1 LQGELSDQAIHKQ
14 QMKITANEEYGLRV
28 ILQLYKITNAKSK
41 GIATGTLATLN
52 EIAQAE
58 QISSDYVAQLLLK
71 LRRGNLVESVR
82 GKKGGYH
89 LQKAAKEI
97 TLFEVMQ
104 ALSDEAF
111 AEDFCA
117 NHAGHGL
124 SCAHSSECTIRPVWA
139 TISSMVNNY
148 FKSITL
154 DQLLNSESSLGDSLK
169 ELSLN

>member
-1 LQGELSDQAIHKQ
+1 
-14 QMKITANEEYGLRV
+14 MKITANEEYGLRV
-28 ILQLYKITNAKSK
+28 ILQLYKITAAKAK
-41 GIATGTLATLN
+41 TNVIASSTELATLN

-58 QISSDYVAQLLLK
+58 HISADYVAQILLK

-82 GKKGGYH
+82 GKHGGYR
-89 LQKAAKEI
+89 LLKTAAAI
-97 TLFEVMQ
+97 SLFEIMQ

-111 AEDFCA
+111 ADDFCA
-117 NHAGHGL
+117 NHSG
-124 SCAHSSECTIRPVWA
+124 HSSSCVHNNECSVRPVWA

-154 DQLLNSESSLGDSLK
+154 DQLLTKEVDLTGTLQ